1 MAKRKRSLRE
11 HIHHKSR
18 LSFLLITKFVLAFVC
33 FYLAFAI
40 FSSIKGV
47 FGNILAAA
55 LSLAVLFV
63 LYLFILIRILKL
75 FEFR

>member
-18 LSFLLITKFVLAFVC
+18 LSFLLITKIVLAFAC
-33 FYLAFAI
+33 FYIAFAI
-40 FSSIKGV
+40 FSSIQGV
-47 FGNILAAA
+47 FGNILAGAI
-55 LSLAVLFV
+55 SLAVLFC

-75 FEFR
+75 